1 MIGSSAAFLIML
13 NHPKKLHWAGIYF
26 NFKFLVKKWCRSHK
40 RTLTCFRSHFVQEKQ
55 LTTILSNI
63 HQLTT
68 FPTSLIMISKLYP
81 PQHTHTHNK
90 QLQVTQ
96 HCWRIEK
103 RWNGCPSP
111 TPHPPQKTCSSWEK
125 DQQDGSYTLYWE
137 QEVRHHGVWGKSA
150 QTQIHS
156 TDLSRKCAYVNIV
169 ILAPNPNHQC
179 HHTDQGKTWKS

>member
-1 MIGSSAAFLIML
+1 MTGSSAAFLITL
-13 NHPKKLHWAGIYF
+13 NL
-26 NFKFLVKKWCRSHK
+26 LVKKWCRSHK

-55 LTTILSNI
+55 LATTLSNI

-81 PQHTHTHNK
+81 PSSPPNTHNK

-96 HCWRIEK
+96 HCWRMEK
-103 RWNGCPSP
+103 KMKWLPLPNPPP
-111 TPHPPQKTCSSWEK
+111 TPKNSQFVRERPAGRLLYIVLGTG
-125 DQQDGSYTLYWE
+125 GSASRSLRE
-137 QEVRHHGVWGKSA
+137 INPN
-150 QTQIHS
+150 TQIHS

-179 HHTDQGKTWKS
+179 HHTDQGKTWKF